1 MRGVAQAQD
10 EINRE
15 GGINGVPLR
24 VLIAND
30 NNDPKVGKQIAQDL
44 SKNPDVLGVVG
55 HFASDVTLAAGK
67 VYQAHKL
74 AAISPVSTSTQWFK
88 SHWYSDQYMF
98 RTAPDDNTTATTLAD
113 SMLNKLQEKNAVVF
127 YNSQSQYSQSLKS
140 AFSDAVG
147 LAGGQVLQEF
157 DLSDL
162 NFDAQQTVQEST
174 QQGAKVLVLLL
185 DREEIDDAIEIIK
198 QKRGNQI
205 ILGGDAFYGTK
216 LLEVAQ
222 EEENVKD
229 MMIAVPWHISNSQS
243 NFAETSRKLWW
254 ADVSWRTALSYDATQ
269 ALIAAL
275 KQNPTRQGVAEILR
289 SESFSVDGA
298 TGKVQFLPSG
308 DRTNQLTN
316 PLSQLVTIEPGSRSG
331 YGYDFVAVP

>member
-1 MRGVAQAQD
+1 M
-10 EINRE
+10 
-15 GGINGVPLR
+15 
-24 VLIAND
+24 ANSWQL
-30 NNDPKVGKQIAQDL
+30 VETMA
-44 SKNPDVLGVVG
+44 
-55 HFASDVTLAAGK
+55 
-67 VYQAHKL
+67 
-74 AAISPVSTSTQWFK
+74 
-88 SHWYSDQYMF
+88 
-98 RTAPDDNTTATTLAD
+98 R
-113 SMLNKLQEKNAVVF
+113 LNCDKLQEKNAVVF

-140 AFSDAVG
+140 AFSDAVRS
-147 LAGGQVLQEF
+147 AGGQVLQEF
-157 DLSDL
+157 DLSDP
-162 NFDAQQTVQEST
+162 NFDAQQTVQDST

-198 QKRGNQI
+198 QKRGNQM

-243 NFAETSRKLWW
+243 NFAETSRQLWW

-275 KQNPTRQGVAEILR
+275 KQNPTRQGVAATLR

-308 DRTNQLTN
+308 DRKYPLSN
-316 PLSQLVTIEPGSRSG
+316 PLSQLVTIKPGSRSG
-331 YGYDFVAVP
+331 YGYDFVIHPFTGKESNSQP

>member
-1 MRGVAQAQD
+1 
-10 EINRE
+10 
-15 GGINGVPLR
+15 
-24 VLIAND
+24 
-30 NNDPKVGKQIAQDL
+30 
-44 SKNPDVLGVVG
+44 
-55 HFASDVTLAAGK
+55 SDVTLAAGK
-67 VYQAHKL
+67 VYQAQKL

-88 SHWYSDQYMF
+88 PRWYSDQYRF

-140 AFSDAVG
+140 AFSDAVRS
-147 LAGGQVLQEF
+147 AGGQVLQEF

-222 EEENVKD
+222 DEENVKD

-254 ADVSWRTALSYDATQ
+254 ADVSWRTAL
-269 ALIAAL
+269 
-275 KQNPTRQGVAEILR
+275 
-289 SESFSVDGA
+289 
-298 TGKVQFLPSG
+298 
-308 DRTNQLTN
+308 
-316 PLSQLVTIEPGSRSG
+316 
-331 YGYDFVAVP
+331 